1 MHGLRV
7 TLLTLSFA
15 VAAATIARADDP
27 PACKATPADMKCV
40 PEGDFLRGSDTSE
53 KDQRP
58 QATIWISTFFMDTFE
73 VTNADYKKCA
83 AAGACRK
90 HAPAYKVGFSGP
102 KQPVVGVK
110 WFDARDYCKW
120 AGKRL
125 PTEAEWEKAARGPS
139 GALYTWGDEKPTCKR
154 AIIMEN
160 GKKGCGLG
168 GPPKWATADVGSR
181 DPGTYGLYDMAGNSW
196 EWVQDWY
203 SKSYAACGDKCTGR
217 DPKGPCDGADECPGY
232 RHRSVRSGSWWWTWE
247 YAAASWRRAHLPG
260 NKPYH
265 HFGFR
270 CAMTPPATTP

>member
-1 MHGLRV
+1 
-7 TLLTLSFA
+7 
-15 VAAATIARADDP
+15 
-27 PACKATPADMKCV
+27 
-40 PEGDFLRGSDTSE
+40 
-53 KDQRP
+53 
-58 QATIWISTFFMDTFE
+58 
-73 VTNADYKKCA
+73 
-83 AAGACRK
+83 
-90 HAPAYKVGFSGP
+90 
-102 KQPVVGVK
+102 
-110 WFDARDYCKW
+110 
-120 AGKRL
+120 
-125 PTEAEWEKAARGPS
+125 
-139 GALYTWGDEKPTCKR
+139 
-154 AIIMEN
+154 MEN